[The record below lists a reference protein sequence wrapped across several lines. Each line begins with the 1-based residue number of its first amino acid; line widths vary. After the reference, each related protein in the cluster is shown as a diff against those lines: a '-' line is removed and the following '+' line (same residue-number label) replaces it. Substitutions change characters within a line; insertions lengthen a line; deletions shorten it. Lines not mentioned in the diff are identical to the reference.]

1 MRRSPAS
8 PATQCLRAGHPH
20 CERQRGWSQC
30 SAVFSGAKATAS
42 RERKACGSGFEY
54 LDAMTAKW
62 KILEHPP
69 HSPPLDPAEDMGKD
83 QPLVLIH
90 LNSARIRQNIFRP
103 LCDQRCSW
111 GSEWILK
118 KSPTFLMVCPYWFR
132 LRRVREGRMSTR
144 ELLASHSYSTINAG
158 SAGICKAV
166 ASALVLLAIP
176 MIAITSAYCSSVSPL
191 ARAAAVWECT
201 Q

>member
-1 MRRSPAS
+1 MVAMLGGFLGSKSDREPGTESLWLGLRVPRRHDRQVEDTRAS
-8 PATQCLRAGHPH
+8 TSL
-20 CERQRGWSQC
+20 
-30 SAVFSGAKATAS
+30 
-42 RERKACGSGFEY
+42 
-54 LDAMTAKW
+54 
-62 KILEHPP
+62 
-69 HSPPLDPAEDMGKD
+69 PPLDPAEDMGKD

-158 SAGICKAV
+158 STGICKAV